1 MRARSLTAVG
11 STAGALAKDIA
22 SQVRALRPDA
32 LLWLTDSA
40 KPEEVASA
48 LSDTC
53 GASVGGVSMQGLL
66 GGGGEHGSSSESSRV
81 VALALSASEGSGA
94 TAFHSPPEGLPD
106 LPAESW
112 AAYAAATPD
121 ASPHLML
128 LASPPRTGAFEL
140 ERWLGRLDRSLPWAK
155 KVGGLTAG
163 DERLF
168 VNGVQHDGGAVGLAL
183 EGVAME
189 AASMQGALP
198 IGPSFA
204 ITESEG
210 NFIRALDGKEV
221 GEALEPVLDAFRKAP
236 TGNLMAGVSVPTRA
250 PAAGAAAAAPPLS
263 SSPYVVR
270 ALMGYN
276 KDHSF
281 LAIGASPDLL
291 EATGRAAPT
300 PRLLRGERAAGA
312 ASQRRRPRG
321 ARAPLRRPDG
331 AVPRPRRRTVRR
343 ARCRDQRAD
352 ACARPARADR
362 LPRGRRDRTRG
373 QPHVRP
379 HLHDDHRAA
388 PGGGVVESS

>member
-40 KPEEVASA
+40 TPEEVASA

-53 GASVGGVSMQGLL
+53 GASAGGVSMQGLL
-66 GGGGEHGSSSESSRV
+66 GGGGEHGSSSESSSRV

-94 TAFHSPPEGLPD
+94 TAFHSPPDGLPD

-221 GEALEPVLDAFRKAP
+221 GEALEPVLDAFRRAP

-291 EATGRAAPT
+291 EAAGARLQLHAFSEENARQELRASAAALAERGPLSGGLMVPCLGRGAGLYGEHDVEINELTRSLGPLALTGFLAGGEIGPVGSRT
-300 PRLLRGERAAGA
+300 FVHTYTTTIGLLREA
-312 ASQRRRPRG
+312 AS
-321 ARAPLRRPDG
+321 
-331 AVPRPRRRTVRR
+331 
-343 ARCRDQRAD
+343 
-352 ACARPARADR
+352 
-362 LPRGRRDRTRG
+362 
-373 QPHVRP
+373 
-379 HLHDDHRAA
+379 
-388 PGGGVVESS
+388 